1 MTGRRRNDAE
11 SPDSDQYGESRSP
24 SSFFEGL
31 VAPTSELQVSPPCVR
46 PLWLITSPP
55 ASDLTTTPSA
65 GRVGGEFGVVAAGS
79 PPPKYTVFGPP
90 TPARNPQPVRP
101 LPEYRVGPHPGP

>member
-1 MTGRRRNDAE
+1 MTGRRLNDAE

-46 PLWLITSPP
+46 PLWLIIFTP
-55 ASDLTTTPSA
+55 ASDLTTTPA

-79 PPPKYTVFGPP
+79 PPPKYSLWASNTGQKPTVC
-90 TPARNPQPVRP
+90 
-101 LPEYRVGPHPGP
+101 